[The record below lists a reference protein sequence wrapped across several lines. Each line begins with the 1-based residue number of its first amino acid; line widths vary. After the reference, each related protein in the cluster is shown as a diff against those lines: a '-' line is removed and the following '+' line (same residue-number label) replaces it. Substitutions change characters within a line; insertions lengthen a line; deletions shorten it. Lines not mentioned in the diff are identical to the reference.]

1 MKKTC
6 LTFTAFFMIAASSA
20 AAQIEYNVSF
30 PNAVHHE
37 AEITVTVRDLPT
49 GALGMRLS
57 RSSPGRYALHE
68 FGKNVYNVRAVDGNG
83 RSLSIHRPDPYQW
96 DIAGHNGTVT
106 VSYTLFA
113 DRGGGTYSQIDE
125 SHAHMNM
132 PATFMWAKNM
142 DDREIRAVFHP
153 PTGSNWR
160 AATQLFPTSEAM
172 TFTAPSL
179 QYFLDSPT
187 ELSDFMLH
195 EWTVGEDSDPYTI
208 RLAMHHLGTEA
219 EFHHYAETVEAVVA
233 EQIEVFGAPASY
245 DGGTYTFIADYLP
258 WVSGDGMEHRNSTI
272 LANTGSLATNALR
285 LLGTV
290 SHEYF
295 HSWNVERIRPSSL
308 EPFDFERA
316 NMSRE
321 LWFAEGFTSYYTPLF
336 IRRAGVTNNEQFASA
351 MSGRL
356 NTVTTAPG
364 RQFFSAV
371 EMSMQAPFVDA
382 ASSIDPNN
390 RSNTFISY
398 YTWGAMIGLNLDL
411 TLRIQFDKTLD
422 DYMRLVWDTHGATE
436 IAYDVSDLQQLLGD
450 FTGSAS
456 FASTFFD
463 NFIRGQ
469 EIGNYE
475 ALLAR
480 AGFLVRKREAGQ
492 PTLGQ
497 ARWRFDTRGAT
508 ITSGTLVGTPL
519 YEAGVDRGA
528 HIISIDGQSFSSV
541 NELTEIL
548 RAKSPGE
555 RVSIE
560 FENRGRSATT
570 SVALIENPSIEVVTY
585 EAAGMPVT
593 PAMETFRESWLGRR
607 AGRE

>member
-1 MKKTC
+1 MTNTC
-6 LTFTAFFMIAASSA
+6 LTFTALAMIPVSGA
-20 AAQIEYNVSF
+20 AAQIEYDVSF

-37 AEITVTVRDLPT
+37 VEITVTVRDLPA

-83 RSLSIHRPDPYQW
+83 RSLAIHRPDPYQW
-96 DIAGHNGTVT
+96 DITGHNGTVK

-153 PTGSNWR
+153 PAGSNWR

-195 EWTVGEDSDPYTI
+195 EWSVGDDPNPYTI
-208 RLAMHHLGTEA
+208 RLAMHHLGTED

-233 EQIEVFGAPASY
+233 EQIEVFGTPAAY
-245 DGGTYTFIADYLP
+245 DVGTYTFIADYLP

-272 LANTGSLATNALR
+272 LASTASLATGALR

-336 IRRAGVTNNEQFASA
+336 IRRAGVTSNEQFASA

-364 RQFFSAV
+364 RQFFNAV

-382 ASSIDPNN
+382 ASAIDPNN

-411 TLRIQFDKTLD
+411 TLRIQFEKTLD
-422 DYMRLVWDTHGATE
+422 DYMRLVWERHGATE
-436 IAYDVSDLQQLLGD
+436 IPYDVSDLQQLLGE
-450 FTGSAS
+450 FSGSAS

-463 NFIRGQ
+463 NFVRGQ

-480 AGFLVRKREAGQ
+480 AGFLVRKRNAGE

-497 ARWRFDTRGAT
+497 AQWRFDARGAT

-528 HIISIDGQSFSSV
+528 RIISIDGQSFASAD
-541 NELTEIL
+541 ELTEIL

-555 RVSIE
+555 RVAIAY
-560 FENRGRSATT
+560 ENRGHSATT
-570 SVALIENPSIEVVTY
+570 SVALIENPSVEVITY
-585 EAAGMPVT
+585 EAAGMAVT
-593 PAMETFRESWLGRR
+593 PAMETFRENWLGGR